1 MPFSGLFWVFGC
13 VLEPECTINVIDS
26 EVLNMVSDHEARVL
40 TIGKAKNE
48 LSVAKWQFQFP
59 R

>member
-1 MPFSGLFWVFGC
+1 MPFSGVFWVLGF

-40 TIGKAKNE
+40 TVGKVKFE
-48 LSVAKWQFQFP
+48 FHVAK
-59 R
+59 